1 MMTVGAFIETREV
14 TTWGKRIRVVDNR
27 THEEIGKWY
36 DNKVI
41 NKSVKSFKASKKYL
55 FIFV

>member
-1 MMTVGAFIETREV
+1 MQVGDFIETRELE
-14 TTWGKRIRVVDNR
+14 TWGKKIRVIDNR
-27 THEEIGKWY
+27 THDEVGKWY

-41 NKSVKSFKASKKYL
+41 NRKMKSFKATKKYL

>member
-1 MMTVGAFIETREV
+1 MMTVGTFIETREA
-14 TTWGKRIRVVDNR
+14 TTWGKKIRVVDNR
-27 THEEIGKWY
+27 THDEVGKWY